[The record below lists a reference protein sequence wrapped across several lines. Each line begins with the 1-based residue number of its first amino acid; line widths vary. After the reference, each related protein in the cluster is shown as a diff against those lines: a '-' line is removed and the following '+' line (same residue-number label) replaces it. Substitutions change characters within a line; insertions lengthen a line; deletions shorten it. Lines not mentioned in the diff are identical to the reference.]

1 MKSRIQLALVVA
13 VCAAVVVVGVVLW
26 MNRMTPVSITIATI
40 DEQSIQI
47 YISGA
52 VATPGVVE
60 VPPGS
65 RLQDVV
71 DASGGFRAD
80 ADFSV
85 LNLAGRVGDGEHIE
99 IPSTRATSEPMGEM
113 GEVEADTGLI
123 NINTATI
130 AELDQLPGIGEVLS
144 GRIVEYR
151 EANGPFESADELVH
165 IDGISANLVESL
177 MPLVTVG
184 SGD

>member
-1 MKSRIQLALVVA
+1 MMKSRIQLALGIA
-13 VCAAVVVVGVVLW
+13 LCAAIIVIGVILW
-26 MNRMTPVSITIATI
+26 MDRMTPVNITIDSL
-40 DEQSIQI
+40 DEHSIQVSV
-47 YISGA
+47 SGA

-60 VPPGS
+60 VAPGS

-99 IPSTRATSEPMGEM
+99 IPSTRATSEPVSEGD
-113 GEVEADTGLI
+113 AHTGLI

-130 AELDQLPGIGEVLS
+130 AELDKLPGIGEVLA
-144 GRIVEYR
+144 GRIVDYR
-151 EANGPFESADELVH
+151 QANGPFESVDELVH

-177 MPLVTVG
+177 APLVTVDP
-184 SGD
+184 GD